1 MVTPAPPGS
10 NSEQYT
16 AGSCVLEVQTQPSAL
31 SQWSPRPIAGQLT
44 FQLWLGVG
52 SDARSL
58 IAEGDRTDLQE
69 LFQYVQ
75 YQTQQ
80 VLAIAALNRSRQ
92 AAQPPPQR
100 PQSLQITA
108 LLSYLQL
115 ADVTAVLSQCEQSAR
130 LLPVELGA
138 EMEAIAPASN
148 PDANVTNVVSLAEA
162 RRRGDRI
169 PARRKRNSLWMSSAA
184 AALFAVGLTS
194 TLWLRDSSLQQ
205 LNTGSESA
213 APAPQTETAQS
224 ETARSETVQSDADDA
239 ETDIA
244 ETDTVETQQQP
255 ETEGSTSAEPSPPS
269 AAESA
274 RSGNAAPAPSAPPAA
289 SRTKPSQN
297 ATVAEGT
304 TADRQTT
311 TESPSADTSSTE
323 ARPEQSSS
331 PSASDASPPESA
343 SPPAPSPSS
352 PASSTPEVS
361 TQAQRSPAPQ
371 DSPESSEQVSVDG
384 SVERAAAEQ
393 PIPSAEREPENVF
406 APPPSAG
413 APTAQ
418 TGGASRGRSPNSA
431 PARETARETAREAPR
446 EAPREAVVLPG
457 TEDIT
462 AASEDA
468 DTTADFPAAER
479 SQVIEQVRTY
489 FDQRWQADET
499 DSLRYQLALSE
510 TGEVLRFEGMDE
522 ASRREGDRILPSNPP
537 PSLPVGTL
545 PRPITLRVFLLPN
558 GDVQVLEL

>member
-44 FQLWLGVG
+44 FQLWLGVE

-69 LFQYVQ
+69 LSQYVQ

-108 LLSYLQL
+108 PLSYLQL
-115 ADVTAVLSQCEQSAR
+115 ADVTAVLSQYEQSAR

-138 EMEAIAPASN
+138 ELEAIAPASN

-162 RRRGDRI
+162 RRRADRT

-205 LNTGSESA
+205 LNTVSESA

-224 ETARSETVQSDADDA
+224 ETARSETARSDADDA
-239 ETDIA
+239 ETDTA

-255 ETEGSTSAEPSPPS
+255 ETEGSTSAETSPPS

-274 RSGNAAPAPSAPPAA
+274 RSGNATPTPSAPTTA
-289 SRTKPSQN
+289 SRTNPSQN

-361 TQAQRSPAPQ
+361 TQAQRSPTPQ
-371 DSPESSEQVSVDG
+371 DSPESPEQVSVDG

-431 PARETARETAREAPR
+431 PARETAR

>member
-1 MVTPAPPGS
+1 LPML
-10 NSEQYT
+10 NR
-16 AGSCVLEVQTQPSAL
+16 L
-31 SQWSPRPIAGQLT
+31 
-44 FQLWLGVG
+44 
-52 SDARSL
+52 
-58 IAEGDRTDLQE
+58 
-69 LFQYVQ
+69 
-75 YQTQQ
+75 
-80 VLAIAALNRSRQ
+80 VLA
-92 AAQPPPQR
+92 
-100 PQSLQITA
+100 
-108 LLSYLQL
+108 
-115 ADVTAVLSQCEQSAR
+115 V
-130 LLPVELGA
+130 
-138 EMEAIAPASN
+138 
-148 PDANVTNVVSLAEA
+148 
-162 RRRGDRI
+162 
-169 PARRKRNSLWMSSAA
+169 
-184 AALFAVGLTS
+184 
-194 TLWLRDSSLQQ
+194 
-205 LNTGSESA
+205 
-213 APAPQTETAQS
+213 
-224 ETARSETVQSDADDA
+224 A
-239 ETDIA
+239 ET
-244 ETDTVETQQQP
+244 
-255 ETEGSTSAEPSPPS
+255 SPPS
-269 AAESA
+269 NAESA
-274 RSGNAAPAPSAPPAA
+274 RSGNATPAPSAPPAA
-289 SRTKPSQN
+289 SRSNPSQN

-323 ARPEQSSS
+323 ARPEQPSSL
-331 PSASDASPPESA
+331 SASDAPPPSPPESA

-352 PASSTPEVS
+352 PESSTPEVS
-361 TQAQRSPAPQ
+361 TQAQRSPTPQ
-371 DSPESSEQVSVDG
+371 DSPESPEQVSVDG

-431 PARETARETAREAPR
+431 PARETAR

-545 PRPITLRVFLLPN
+545 PRPITLRVLLLPN